1 MAPLLRK
8 IFCNGVTGLKAD
20 VTCTGATYFI
30 ALSTSDF
37 LSLLAVYL
45 VRFGE
50 ILATFFTDYVVCL
63 LDFGLLFDRD
73 LDLDLDLDF
82 VFEMGSKFCKCK
94 FR

>member
-37 LSLLAVYL
+37 LSLYAVYL

-50 ILATFFTDYVVCL
+50 ILATFFTDSVLVVCF
-63 LDFGLLFDRD
+63 LDFGLLFDR
-73 LDLDLDLDF
+73 DLDLDLDF